1 MIRKIRFWV
10 ETLIALFIGSI
21 SSLLSP
27 YRRVLFGRALG
38 RVLHFLLKKRR
49 EIAKQNLIFAFPEK
63 SQDWVNETVRKTF
76 ENMGIVFA
84 EFLALKW
91 LDEEKIKDYV
101 RFENVDLILAKFNQG
116 NGVILLSGHY
126 GNWEFLA
133 YSVYVYLHFPVLI
146 VVKPLSN
153 YILDK
158 IINRNRTR
166 LGNKVVSMYE
176 SAFKVVKT
184 LRSGGIVALL
194 ADQSATKDRDIFVDF
209 FGRKAATFDSPAY
222 FALKYNVPII
232 VGFAR
237 RENYYYNVKLIEIEH
252 SDLNFNKE
260 GIFELTRRYVE
271 LLENAIREQPEL
283 WLWTH
288 RRWKHSPV

>member
-1 MIRKIRFWV
+1 MIRKIRFWI
-10 ETLIALFIGSI
+10 ETFIVLFIGWI
-21 SSLLSP
+21 SSFLNP
-27 YRRVLFGRALG
+27 YKRVSLGKVLG
-38 RVLHFLLKKRR
+38 RTLHFFLKKRR
-49 EIAKQNLIFAFPEK
+49 RIAIQNLTFAFPEK
-63 SQDWVNETVRKTF
+63 SPEWVNETVRKTF

-91 LDEEKIKDYV
+91 LDEKKIKDYV
-101 RFENVDLILAKFNQG
+101 RFENIDLILEKFKQG

-133 YSVYVYLHFPVLI
+133 YSVYVYLNLPVLI

-153 YILDK
+153 YVLDK
-158 IINRNRTR
+158 VINSNRTQ

-176 SAFKVVKT
+176 AAFKVVKT

-194 ADQSATKDRDIFVDF
+194 ADQSATKDRDIYVDF

-237 RENYYYNVKLIEIEH
+237 RENYYYNVKLVEIDH
-252 SDLNFNKE
+252 SDLDFNKE
-260 GIFELTRRYVE
+260 GIFELTRRYVK
-271 LLENAIREQPEL
+271 LLEDVIREQPEL

-288 RRWKHSPV
+288 RRWKHLPV

>member
-1 MIRKIRFWV
+1 MIRKIRFWI
-10 ETLIALFIGSI
+10 ETFIVLLIGWI
-21 SSLLSP
+21 SSFLNT
-27 YRRVLFGRALG
+27 YKRVSFGKVLG
-38 RVLHFLLKKRR
+38 RTLHFFLKKRR
-49 EIAKQNLIFAFPEK
+49 RIAIQNLTFAFPEK
-63 SQDWVNETVRKTF
+63 SPEWVNEIVRKTF

-91 LDEEKIKDYV
+91 LDEKKIKDYV
-101 RFENVDLILAKFNQG
+101 RFENIDLILEKFKQG

-133 YSVYVYLHFPVLI
+133 YSVYVYLNLPVLI

-153 YILDK
+153 YVLDRV
-158 IINRNRTR
+158 INSNRTQ

-176 SAFKVVKT
+176 AAFKVVKT

-237 RENYYYNVKLIEIEH
+237 RENYYYNVKLVEIDH
-252 SDLNFNKE
+252 SDLDFNKE
-260 GIFELTRRYVE
+260 GIFELTRRYVK
-271 LLENAIREQPEL
+271 LLEDVIREQPEL

-288 RRWKHSPV
+288 RRWKHLPV

>member
-1 MIRKIRFWV
+1 MIRTIRFWI
-10 ETLIALFIGSI
+10 ETLIVLFIGWI
-21 SSLLSP
+21 SNFLNP
-27 YRRVLFGRALG
+27 YKRVSFGKVLG
-38 RVLHFLLKKRR
+38 RTLHFFLKKRR
-49 EIAKQNLIFAFPEK
+49 RIAIQNLTFAFPEK
-63 SQDWVNETVRKTF
+63 SPEWVNETVRKTF

-91 LDEEKIKDYV
+91 LDEKKIKDYV
-101 RFENVDLILAKFNQG
+101 RFENIDLILEKFKQG

-133 YSVYVYLHFPVLI
+133 YSVYVYLNLPVLI

-153 YILDK
+153 YVLDK
-158 IINRNRTR
+158 VINSNRTR
-166 LGNKVVSMYE
+166 LGNKVVSMYKA
-176 SAFKVVKT
+176 AFKVVKT
-184 LRSGGIVALL
+184 LRNGGIVALL

-237 RENYYYNVKLIEIEH
+237 REKYYYKVKLVEINH
-252 SDLNFNKE
+252 SDLDFNKE
-260 GIFELTRRYVE
+260 GIFELTRRYVK
-271 LLENAIREQPEL
+271 LLEDVIREQPEL

-288 RRWKHSPV
+288 RRWKHLPV

>member
-1 MIRKIRFWV
+1 M
-10 ETLIALFIGSI
+10 
-21 SSLLSP
+21 
-27 YRRVLFGRALG
+27 
-38 RVLHFLLKKRR
+38 
-49 EIAKQNLIFAFPEK
+49 
-63 SQDWVNETVRKTF
+63 NETVRKTF

-91 LDEEKIKDYV
+91 LDEKKIKDYV
-101 RFENVDLILAKFNQG
+101 RFENIDLILEKFKQG

-133 YSVYVYLHFPVLI
+133 YSVYVYLNLPVLI

-153 YILDK
+153 YVLDK
-158 IINRNRTR
+158 VINSNRTQ

-176 SAFKVVKT
+176 AAFKVVKT

-194 ADQSATKDRDIFVDF
+194 ADQSATKDRDIYVDF

-237 RENYYYNVKLIEIEH
+237 RENYYYNVKLVEIDH
-252 SDLNFNKE
+252 SDLDFNKE
-260 GIFELTRRYVE
+260 GIFELTRRYVK
-271 LLENAIREQPEL
+271 LLEDVIREQPEL

-288 RRWKHSPV
+288 RRWKHLPV